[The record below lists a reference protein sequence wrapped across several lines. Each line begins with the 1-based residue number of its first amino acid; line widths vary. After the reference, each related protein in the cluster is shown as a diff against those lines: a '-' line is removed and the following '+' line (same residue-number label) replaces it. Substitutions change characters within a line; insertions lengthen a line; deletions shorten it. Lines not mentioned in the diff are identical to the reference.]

1 MMKTKKPKTKISLQL
16 LFLFTVLV
24 SCNTNKNNIDEGY
37 SINGTIEGVANG
49 KAILAKLDLVTNE
62 RVDVDSTEI
71 KNGKFKFYG
80 SLESPY
86 VHTLLINKKSNI
98 HFFLENSNI
107 DIKAN
112 INEIE
117 NVKIIGSRED
127 SLFRSYKTD
136 DIFER
141 KKGME
146 IMLKYPDYS
155 FAAFTA
161 YYQFQLYNIHL
172 DTLDIIVN
180 NFKEHV
186 TKSEYYKHLKKL
198 LPSIKRVAISQ
209 PAPEFSIPNT
219 EQKLMSLNEFKG
231 KYVLI
236 DFWASWCAPCRATN
250 LELVKIYNRFSNND
264 FTIIG
269 ISVDKDRDRWLNA
282 IKTDKLSWTNLSNL
296 KGWDKVSTAYG
307 VKAVPQNFLIDPT
320 GIIIDKNIEPE
331 DLVEKLENIFSNK
344 KRKS

>member
-1 MMKTKKPKTKISLQL
+1 MKTKKQKIKISLQL
-16 LFLFTVLV
+16 LFLFTVMV
-24 SCNTNKNNIDEGY
+24 SCNTNTNNIDKGF
-37 SINGTIEGVANG
+37 SINGAIEGVANG
-49 KAILAKLDLVTNE
+49 QAILAKLDLVTNE
-62 RVDVDSTEI
+62 RIDVDSTEI
-71 KNGKFKFYG
+71 KNGKFNFNG

-86 VHTLLINKKSNI
+86 VHTLLINKKSKI
-98 HFFLENSNI
+98 HFFLENSNL

-161 YYQFQLYNIHL
+161 YYQFQLHNIHI

-180 NFKEHV
+180 SFKEPV
-186 TKSEYYKHLKKL
+186 TKSEYYKHLKKIF
-198 LPSIKRVAISQ
+198 PSIKRVAISQ
-209 PAPEFSIPNT
+209 SAPEFSIPNT
-219 EQKLMSLNEFKG
+219 DQELISLNDFKG
-231 KYVLI
+231 KFVLI

-250 LELVKIYNRFSNND
+250 QELVKIYNHFSYND

-282 IKTDKLSWTNLSNL
+282 IKTDKLSWPNLSNL
-296 KGWDKVSTAYG
+296 DGWDKVSTTYG
-307 VKAVPQNFLIDPT
+307 VKAIPQNFLIDPT
-320 GIIIDKNIEPE
+320 GIIIDKNIEPKE
-331 DLVEKLENIFSNK
+331 LAEKLENIFTK
-344 KRKS
+344 

>member
-1 MMKTKKPKTKISLQL
+1 M
-16 LFLFTVLV
+16 V
-24 SCNTNKNNIDEGY
+24 SCNTNTNNIDKGF
-37 SINGTIEGVANG
+37 SINGAIEGVANG
-49 KAILAKLDLVTNE
+49 QAILAKLDLVTNE
-62 RVDVDSTEI
+62 RIDVDSTEI
-71 KNGKFKFYG
+71 KNGKFNFNG

-86 VHTLLINKKSNI
+86 VHTLLINKKSKI
-98 HFFLENSNI
+98 HFFLENSNL

-161 YYQFQLYNIHL
+161 YYQFQLHNIHI

-180 NFKEHV
+180 SFKEPV
-186 TKSEYYKHLKKL
+186 TKSEYYKHLKKIF
-198 LPSIKRVAISQ
+198 PSIKRVAISQ
-209 PAPEFSIPNT
+209 SAPEFSIPNT
-219 EQKLMSLNEFKG
+219 DQELISLNDFKG
-231 KYVLI
+231 KFVLI

-250 LELVKIYNRFSNND
+250 QELVKIYNHFSYND

-282 IKTDKLSWTNLSNL
+282 IKTDKLSWPNLSNL
-296 KGWDKVSTAYG
+296 DGWDKVSTTYG
-307 VKAVPQNFLIDPT
+307 VKAIPQNFLIDPT
-320 GIIIDKNIEPE
+320 GIIIDKNIEPKE
-331 DLVEKLENIFSNK
+331 LAEKLENIFTK
-344 KRKS
+344 